1 MSDVINT
8 KTSPSNPNSIDKPS
22 KYGLGT
28 VTPSKRV
35 EPGNPSDPFPWPGP
49 LLPGGRACCS
59 ACNCGGGAACC
70 CNCAGSSALIE
81 DTDEI
86 IL

>member
-1 MSDVINT
+1 MSDVINA
-8 KTSPSNPNSIDKPS
+8 KTSPNIPNSIVKPS

-35 EPGNPSDPFPWPGP
+35 EPDDPSDPFTWPGP
-49 LLPGGRACCS
+49 IPPVISSCCGACCR
-59 ACNCGGGAACC
+59 
-70 CNCAGSSALIE
+70 NCAGSSALIE